1 MQRGEIWWADL
12 PKPIGNRP
20 VLILSRN
27 EAIQIRDIIIVSQLT
42 TTVRHIPSEVSLKK
56 SDGLSKD
63 CVVNLDVIDTVPKK
77 ALTNKVTSLSFE
89 KIQAVEKA
97 IKFALLINP

>member
-12 PKPIGNRP
+12 PKPIGHRP

-27 EAIQIRDIIIVSQLT
+27 EAVQVREVIIVSQLT
-42 TTVRHIPSEVSLKK
+42 TTVRHIPAEVFLRK
-56 SDGLSKD
+56 SDGLPKD

-77 ALTNKVTSLSFE
+77 SLTGKIASLSVE
-89 KIQAVEKA
+89 KLGSVEKA
-97 IKFALLINP
+97 LRFALGLN